1 MREYG
6 LQRKWTTQE
15 HNRMILTQGK
25 DNNSRI
31 DTKTTSNNKVD
42 MRLKSSI
49 SSYSIHDV
57 VMWLQFIKAGDQ
69 TVDIL
74 RDHGVLLDGCKM
86 LHVTSKEEHIQE
98 LELKSRHEHLAM
110 LALTRYRQV
119 LYKEVELLQ
128 LENEMLL
135 NYLRKLD
142 SEDDME
148 YSILNDQ
155 RHTIISANRED
166 IRPDKCYSS
175 LSYAG

>member
-1 MREYG
+1 
-6 LQRKWTTQE
+6 
-15 HNRMILTQGK
+15 
-25 DNNSRI
+25 
-31 DTKTTSNNKVD
+31 

-57 VMWLQFIKAGDQ
+57 VMWLQFIKAGDH

-74 RDHGVLLDGCKM
+74 RDHCVLLDGYNM
-86 LHVTSKEEHIQE
+86 LQMTSNEELIQE

-110 LALTRYRQV
+110 IALTRYHQV

-128 LENEMLL
+128 LENETLL
-135 NYLRKLD
+135 KYLRKLD
-142 SEDDME
+142 IEGDME

-155 RHTIISANRED
+155 RHTIISANKED
-166 IRPDKCYSS
+166 IRPDKSYSS